1 MARSNDPQDPKGLLR
16 EAYRIDGITG
26 PVCRTI
32 FMDWA
37 LSIAGEQVAMIPDL
51 IARYGA
57 DTPEHPMT
65 IVLREGLASAPKPKR
80 RGGRMGRRG
89 G

>member
-1 MARSNDPQDPKGLLR
+1 MVRSNDPQDPKGLIR
-16 EAYRIDGITG
+16 EAYRIEGITG
-26 PVCRTI
+26 PECRTI

-37 LSIAGEQVAMIPDL
+37 LSIDGPQAPMIPDL

-57 DTPEHPMT
+57 QAPDHPMT
-65 IVLREGLASAPKPKR
+65 MVLREGLAEAPAPKR

-89 G
+89 